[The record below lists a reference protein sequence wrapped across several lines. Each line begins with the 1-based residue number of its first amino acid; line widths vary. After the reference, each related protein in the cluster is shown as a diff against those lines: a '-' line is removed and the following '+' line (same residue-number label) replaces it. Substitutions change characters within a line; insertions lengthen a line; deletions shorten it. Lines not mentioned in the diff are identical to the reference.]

1 MNELTMI
8 DAKSILSPYM
18 GNGWF
23 GTHYNMNLYR
33 GCPHGCI
40 YCFSRN
46 ECYQIEHFDQVR
58 GKKNAL
64 SILERELKTKKKN
77 GAVLT
82 GSMSDPYNPY
92 EAEARTM
99 RGALALFDQM
109 HYGVIILTK
118 SDLVLRDIDLLCA
131 IKKHSPVAVN
141 FTITCSEDSLSSVIE
156 PYVCPSSARFRAI
169 KTLTEAGIP
178 CGILLMP
185 VLPFINDTLENILG
199 IVEQAALSGAKWI
212 EAGYGFCVT
221 LRANQRQ
228 YFYEQ
233 LDRLYPGIKEKYKN
247 AFGGAYACYSPSDR
261 ALKKQFRACC
271 DKHHILYNSEAM
283 ARLIHQGYETVQLS
297 FLDQL

>member
-1 MNELTMI
+1 MNDLTFI

-18 GNGWF
+18 ANGWF
-23 GTHYNMNLYR
+23 GAHYNMNLYR

-46 ECYQIEHFDQVR
+46 ECYQIDQFDRVR

-64 SILERELKTKKKN
+64 AILEQELKKKRKS

-92 EAEARTM
+92 EAETCTM
-99 RGALALFDQM
+99 RGALSLFNQM
-109 HYGVIILTK
+109 HYGAIILTK

-131 IKKHSPVAVN
+131 IKTHSPVAVN
-141 FTITCSEDSLSSVIE
+141 FTITCAEDSLSSVLE
-156 PYVCPSSARFRAI
+156 PFVCPSSARFRAL
-169 KTLTEAGIP
+169 KTLAEAGIP

-185 VLPFINDTLENILG
+185 ILPFINDTLENIIG
-199 IVEQAALSGAKWI
+199 IVEKAALAGAKWI

-233 LDRLYPGIKEKYKN
+233 LDHLYPDMKERYIK
-247 AFGGAYACYSPSDR
+247 AFGKAYSCYSPHDR
-261 ALKKQFRACC
+261 ELKKQFRSCC
-271 DKHHILYNSEAM
+271 EKHHILYQSDAM
-283 ARLIHQGYETVQLS
+283 ARLIHQDYETVQLS
-297 FLDQL
+297 FFD